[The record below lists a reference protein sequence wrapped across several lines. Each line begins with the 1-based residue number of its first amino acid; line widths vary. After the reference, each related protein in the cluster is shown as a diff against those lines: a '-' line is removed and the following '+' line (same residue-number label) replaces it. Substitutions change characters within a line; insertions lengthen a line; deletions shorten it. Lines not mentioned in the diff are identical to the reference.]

1 MPESLKRVRIID
13 FQSLHDVD
21 LELGRFTVIVG
32 PSDVGKSAVIRAI
45 HSAVVNRSG
54 QDFIRSGTKESKVAL
69 VFEDGVLAWLK
80 GGSTT
85 YKLGKKSFEKPGRT
99 VPQEVAEFLRLGD
112 IQVGEEKLN
121 PNIHG
126 QFQPP
131 FLVTSSPGTR
141 ARLIGEMS
149 GINTLYLAIAEA
161 NRRGQGAK
169 RLQTTRIG
177 DLEKER
183 AELLNYSHLPSV
195 QAGLSAV
202 SKKLGAVQ
210 VKEKEAYELK
220 LSTYALQEA
229 ERLVLETQMKAEK
242 AAGLKEKVDR
252 ATILIEGIQGLQVSL
267 LELQALTQA
276 GLQGAIT
283 LGDLRRQRDE
293 ILKEL
298 EGITI
303 CPTCET
309 ALAPGHFM
317 PEAQEAHA

>member
-1 MPESLKRVRIID
+1 MLTKIRIID

-54 QDFIRSGTKESKVAL
+54 QDFIRSGTTESKVAL

-85 YKLGKKSFEKPGRT
+85 YKLGKKNFEKPGRT
-99 VPQEVAEFLRLGD
+99 VPEEVANFLRLGD
-112 IQVGEEKLN
+112 IQVGDEKLN

-149 GINTLYLAIAEA
+149 GINTLYLAIAES
-161 NRRGQGAK
+161 NRRGQASK

-177 DLEKER
+177 DLEKSKE
-183 AELLNYSHLPSV
+183 ELRGYAHLPAV
-195 QAGLSAV
+195 QSGLSAV
-202 SKKLGAVQ
+202 GKKL
-210 VKEKEAYELK
+210 EKVDAQEVEAQGLK
-220 LSTYALQEA
+220 TDAYRLREA
-229 ERLVLETQMKAEK
+229 RRQVLETQAKAEK
-242 AAGLKEKVDR
+242 AAGLKEKMDR
-252 ATILIEGIQGLQVSL
+252 ASALIEAIQGLQL
-267 LELQALTQA
+267 PLIELKGLKLAVTQSEVTA
-276 GLQGAIT
+276 SE
-283 LGDLRRQRDE
+283 LRRQRDE
-293 ILKEL
+293 ILQEL
-298 EGITI
+298 ESVTV
-303 CPTCET
+303 CPTCEQP
-309 ALAPGHFM
+309 LAAGHFT
-317 PEAQEAHA
+317 PEESNAVHAS